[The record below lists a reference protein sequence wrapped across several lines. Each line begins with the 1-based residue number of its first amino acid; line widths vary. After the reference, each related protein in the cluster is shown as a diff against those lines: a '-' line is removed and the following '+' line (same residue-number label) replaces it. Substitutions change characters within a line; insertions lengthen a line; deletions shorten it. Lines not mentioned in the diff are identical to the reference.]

1 MARVT
6 VPWIRAAA
14 VAATL
19 AAVPA
24 GVTVAAGARPAAR
37 CAVPG
42 TTRTLDQLW
51 HPDRSAAI
59 AYARSRV
66 GDIAFA
72 VRTQGRFSGYR
83 PDHQEW
89 SASVVKAMLM
99 VTYLDSAPVRNRA
112 LTDRDTS
119 ILGPMIRVSDNDD
132 AQIIFDT
139 VGQAGLSALARRV
152 GMTHFAT
159 NPVWGETHITPRDQT
174 RFFLHI
180 DSYVVARHRSYA
192 MRLLR
197 SIAPADRW
205 GIGELPLP
213 GWKLYF
219 KGGWGYGTGLEDHQV
234 VLLTRGCARVSL
246 AVLTMYDGSHPYGK
260 ATLKGLFARL
270 LRGFP
275 TRPRR
280 AARGAHAHAHP
291 RAPRARRAPIV
302 ASAAAASRRVVIG
315 HSARGRPIVAHV
327 LGPDA
332 APRKLL
338 LVGCIHGNEC
348 AGIAILSALARQ
360 RVPSGVQLW
369 LVPEMNPDGSA
380 ADSRQNADGVDLNR
394 NFPYKWERI
403 TDPTYYAGP
412 RPVSEPETRAAMALI
427 RRIKPAVTIWY
438 HQHMDLVD
446 MAGGDR
452 GVARRYAQVSGM
464 RATCLGFFAGSAPLW
479 SNHLLPGTTSFVVEL
494 PAGPVGAAAL
504 SRHVRAVRAM
514 EAGQR
519 SGSRTSCRG

>member
-1 MARVT
+1 
-6 VPWIRAAA
+6 
-14 VAATL
+14 
-19 AAVPA
+19 
-24 GVTVAAGARPAAR
+24 
-37 CAVPG
+37 
-42 TTRTLDQLW
+42 
-51 HPDRSAAI
+51 
-59 AYARSRV
+59 
-66 GDIAFA
+66 
-72 VRTQGRFSGYR
+72 
-83 PDHQEW
+83 
-89 SASVVKAMLM
+89 
-99 VTYLDSAPVRNRA
+99 
-112 LTDRDTS
+112 
-119 ILGPMIRVSDNDD
+119 MIRVSDNDD

-139 VGQAGLSALARRV
+139 VGQAGLSALAQRV

-180 DSYVVARHRSYA
+180 DGYVVARHRSYA

-197 SIAPADRW
+197 SISPADRW

-234 VLLTRGCARVSL
+234 VLLARGCARLSL

-260 ATLKGLFARL
+260 DTLKGIFERL

-275 TRPRR
+275 TAGRSRPGRR
-280 AARGAHAHAHP
+280 AASA
-291 RAPRARRAPIV
+291 APA
-302 ASAAAASRRVVIG
+302 ASAASAASAMPATVARSRRVVIG
-315 HSARGRPIVAHV
+315 HSVRGRPIVARV
-327 LGPDA
+327 LGPDS

-348 AGIAILSALARQ
+348 AGIRILSAVAAA
-360 RVPSGVQLW
+360 PPPAGVQLW
-369 LVPEMNPDGSA
+369 LVPEFNPDGTA
-380 ADSRQNADGVDLNR
+380 ADTRQNADGVDLNR
-394 NFPYKWERI
+394 NFPYKWQRS
-403 TDPTYYAGP
+403 TDPTYDSGP
-412 RPVSEPETRAAMALI
+412 RPASEPETRAAMALI

-452 GVARRYAQVSGM
+452 GVARRYAQLSGLT
-464 RATCLGFFAGSAPLW
+464 ATCLGFFAGSAPLW

-494 PAGPVGAAAL
+494 PAGPVGTAAL
-504 SRHVRAVRAM
+504 GRHLRAVRAT

-519 SGSRTSCRG
+519 SGSRTSCRA

>member
-1 MARVT
+1 
-6 VPWIRAAA
+6 
-14 VAATL
+14 
-19 AAVPA
+19 
-24 GVTVAAGARPAAR
+24 
-37 CAVPG
+37 
-42 TTRTLDQLW
+42 
-51 HPDRSAAI
+51 
-59 AYARSRV
+59 
-66 GDIAFA
+66 
-72 VRTQGRFSGYR
+72 
-83 PDHQEW
+83 
-89 SASVVKAMLM
+89 
-99 VTYLDSAPVRNRA
+99 
-112 LTDRDTS
+112 
-119 ILGPMIRVSDNDD
+119 
-132 AQIIFDT
+132 
-139 VGQAGLSALARRV
+139 
-152 GMTHFAT
+152 
-159 NPVWGETHITPRDQT
+159 
-174 RFFLHI
+174 
-180 DSYVVARHRSYA
+180 
-192 MRLLR
+192 
-197 SIAPADRW
+197 
-205 GIGELPLP
+205 
-213 GWKLYF
+213 
-219 KGGWGYGTGLEDHQV
+219 
-234 VLLTRGCARVSL
+234 
-246 AVLTMYDGSHPYGK
+246 
-260 ATLKGLFARL
+260 
-270 LRGFP
+270 
-275 TRPRR
+275 
-280 AARGAHAHAHP
+280 
-291 RAPRARRAPIV
+291 
-302 ASAAAASRRVVIG
+302 VVIG
-315 HSARGRPIVAHV
+315 HSVRGRPIVAHV

>member
-1 MARVT
+1 MGRTARLRVRVALCVAIAAALCLVVVVT
-6 VPWIRAAA
+6 AGTARPGATRAAA
-14 VAATL
+14 
-19 AAVPA
+19 
-24 GVTVAAGARPAAR
+24 R
-37 CAVPG
+37 CVVPG
-42 TTRTLDQLW
+42 TGRTIDQLW
-51 HPDRSAAI
+51 RPDMSAAI
-59 AYARSRV
+59 AYAHTRV

-72 VRTQGRFSGYR
+72 VRTPDRFYGYR
-83 PDHQEW
+83 PDHDEW
-89 SASVVKAMLM
+89 SASVVKAMLL

-112 LTDRDTS
+112 LTAHDMS
-119 ILGPMIRVSDNDD
+119 VLGPMIRISDNDD

-139 VGQAGLSALARRV
+139 VGQAGLQALARQV

-159 NPVWGETHITPRDQT
+159 NPVWGETHVTPRDQT

-180 DSYVVARHRSYA
+180 DGYVVAAHRSYA

-197 SIAPADRW
+197 SISPADRW

-213 GWKLYF
+213 GWRLYF

-260 ATLKGLFARL
+260 DTLKGIFSRL
-270 LRGFP
+270 LQGFP
-275 TRPRR
+275 TVGRS
-280 AARGAHAHAHP
+280 HAVSHAVSVP
-291 RAPRARRAPIV
+291 P
-302 ASAAAASRRVVIG
+302 SRRVVIG
-315 HSARGRPIVAHV
+315 HSVRGRPIVAHV
-327 LGPDA
+327 LGPDS

-348 AGIAILSALARQ
+348 AGTAILSALAQ
-360 RVPSGVQLW
+360 KRVPAGVQLW
-369 LVPEMNPDGSA
+369 LVAEMNPDGTA
-380 ADSRQNADGVDLNR
+380 ADTRQNADGVDLNR
-394 NFPYKWERI
+394 NFPYRFEP
-403 TDPTYYAGP
+403 DANPTYYSGP
-412 RPVSEPETRAAMALI
+412 RPASEPETRAAMGLI
-427 RRIKPAVTIWY
+427 RRVKPAVTIWY

-452 GVARRYAQVSGM
+452 GVARRYAQLSGLA
-464 RATCLGFFAGSAPLW
+464 ATCLGFFPGSAPLW

-504 SRHVRAVRAM
+504 GRHLRAIRAM